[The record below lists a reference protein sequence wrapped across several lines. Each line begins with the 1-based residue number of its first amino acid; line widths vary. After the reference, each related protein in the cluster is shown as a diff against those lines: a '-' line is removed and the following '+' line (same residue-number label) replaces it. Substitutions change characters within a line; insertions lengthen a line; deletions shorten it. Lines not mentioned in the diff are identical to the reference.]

1 MLFLVLAVS
10 EGQILLRSWKERCM
24 GGEVFVVTVAAPERY
39 DQEFLICLLAIF
51 TVPQNGTQSPKATAP
66 CRLHGLLDVT
76 VL

>member
-1 MLFLVLAVS
+1 
-10 EGQILLRSWKERCM
+10 M